1 MRKNIKIGERELPFE
16 ANLGTTRL
24 YEKLTGKNILNL
36 MVNFRNNPDIS
47 AGVQMLDVFIKLAYV
62 MNTQATNDSIKEM
75 MNRMTEDQELEWEF
89 QFNLADFNEEV
100 LTELG
105 GLFGS
110 TQKTHSEAAEKN

>member
-24 YEKLTGKNILNL
+24 YETLTGDNILEL
-36 MVNFRNNPDIS
+36 MVNFRKNPDVS
-47 AGVQMLDVFIKLAYV
+47 ARVQMLKIFIKLAYV
-62 MNTQATNDSIKEM
+62 MNVQATTESIKEM
-75 MNRMTEDQELEWEF
+75 MNRMTDDQEFEWEF
-89 QFNLADFNEEV
+89 QFDLADFNEKV

>member
-36 MVNFRNNPDIS
+36 MVNFRNNPEIS

-62 MNTQATNDSIKEM
+62 MNTQANCETIKEM

-89 QFNLADFNEEV
+89 QFDLADFNEKV